1 VNTSNLL
8 LDASKE
14 ILILVDL
21 KTLKII
27 DVNRETSELLGY
39 TISSL
44 IGLPIGEIECALSDL
59 FFWDEVNRLGYS
71 DETEGAYR
79 CADGNIIEVTKTA
92 HRVSNSDSLFV
103 VRANSV
109 TQRKQV
115 EAELI
120 EMSSCLSATLEA
132 TAEGILLIDRN
143 NVILNMNHRFSQMWG
158 LPKSLLDSRDDAGI
172 FAYMTGQ
179 IRPAS
184 DGIPISPLH
193 MKDADDGTSNT
204 FHLNDERVFELTSFS
219 ARSGEQIIGRVH
231 SYRDITDLKHIEEQL
246 RIAATV
252 FESNEGMLVTDAN
265 QVIIRGN
272 RAFTLISG
280 YTTEEVIGKTQS
292 MFNSGRQDDKFFSRM
307 WETIRNTGSWQGEVW
322 NRRKSGEI
330 FPEFLTIT
338 AVKDPSGIVTN
349 YVTTFQDITK
359 SKAAEDEIKNLAF
372 NDPLTH
378 LPNRRLLTDRLQQ
391 AISSCIRTGKEAALL
406 FIDLDNFKTLNDT
419 LGHDIGDLLLQQVAQ
434 RLGTCVREVDTVAR
448 LGGDEFVVILED
460 LSGLTIEAAAQ
471 TKVVGEKILSTLNL
485 PYQLSKHECHN
496 TPSIGVTLF
505 NGDNVAI
512 DELFKQADIAM
523 YQAKKAG
530 RNSLRF
536 FDPQMQESINARVTL
551 EKELLQALAN
561 QQFCLHYQI
570 QVDSSSRPL
579 GAEVLIRWHH
589 PERGMVYPDQFIPLA
604 EESGL
609 ILPIGKWVIETACAQ
624 LKAWQHDVLTRD
636 LSLSVNVSAMQFSQ
650 ADFVA
655 QIQASLQQYAINP
668 KLLKLELTESML
680 LDNVEVM
687 IVTMGALHEINVQF
701 SLDDFGTGYSSL
713 QYLKRLP
720 LDQLKIDQSFVR
732 DIVSDSSDYAIVRT
746 IIAMAKS
753 LNLSTIAEGVETEA
767 QRELLLSHDCTQF
780 QGYLFSRPIPIDQ
793 FELLL
798 KQTGRV

>member
-1 VNTSNLL
+1 
-8 LDASKE
+8 
-14 ILILVDL
+14 
-21 KTLKII
+21 
-27 DVNRETSELLGY
+27 
-39 TISSL
+39 
-44 IGLPIGEIECALSDL
+44 
-59 FFWDEVNRLGYS
+59 LGYS

>member
-1 VNTSNLL
+1 MNTSNLL

>member
-1 VNTSNLL
+1 MNTSNLL

-589 PERGMVYPDQFIPLA
+589 PERGMVYPDQFIPVA

>member
-1 VNTSNLL
+1 MNTSNLL

-701 SLDDFGTGYSSL
+701 SLDDLGTGYSSL